1 MSQKEKDVNVT
12 KILVIE
18 DDEEIRILIQRVL
31 EREGYDV
38 ITTEDGVQGMEAFR
52 ARMPDMVI
60 TDLYMPRMKG
70 VEAIRAIRNID
81 ADAKIIAISGGGP
94 SSPSSVLKGA
104 RGAGAMEILSK
115 PFEPAELI
123 NAVHRLV

>member
-1 MSQKEKDVNVT
+1 MT

-18 DDEEIRILIQRVL
+18 DDEEIRVLIQRLL

-38 ITTEDGVQGMEAFR
+38 IAAEDGVQGMEAFR
-52 ARMPDMVI
+52 TRMPDMVI

-70 VEAIRAIRNID
+70 VEAIREIRNID

-94 SSPSSVLKGA
+94 SSPSSLLKGA
-104 RGAGAMEILSK
+104 RGAGAMEILCK
-115 PFEPAELI
+115 PSEPAELI